1 MVTRKIST
9 VKYGVLIFKI
19 WSCAVNAKLRDSL
32 VFSLMKIDVYT
43 LRCGFGFVNVY
54 AYAIILNL
62 LNTERSGIG
71 VKLIYL
77 EGLL

>member
-1 MVTRKIST
+1 MQ
-9 VKYGVLIFKI
+9 VLIATRRFVFGFLFFI
-19 WSCAVNAKLRDSL
+19 
-32 VFSLMKIDVYT
+32 VFSLIKIDVYT

-62 LNTERSGIG
+62 LNTERSDIG